1 MTALTQRAPFEWLND
16 DARVFLSRGYLLEGV
31 TPEQRIR
38 EIAEYAGKLLDD
50 STFADKFYRYM
61 GKGWYSLSSPIW
73 SNFGLARGLPIA
85 CFSSYVPDSMDGIA
99 TVNAENMMLS
109 KYGGGTSSY
118 WGDVRPRGSEIK
130 DNGKSDGAVNFLRLL
145 DTSIDVSKQGAT
157 RRGMHAAYLPID
169 HGDIEEF
176 LTIKTDGSNIQNLF
190 YGVTITDQWMIDMI
204 NGDAYKRKVWAKVLE
219 NRKKIGLP
227 YIFWTDNVNNNKPEV
242 YDGLTITNS
251 NLCTEITLPTNS
263 TETFV
268 CDLSS
273 LNLLHVDE
281 WLHTDAVA
289 ILTQFLDAVMT
300 EFITKAKKLPYFEKA
315 VKFAENHRALGIGVL
330 GWHSYLQSRMI
341 PLESQEAYDIND
353 SIFERIKG
361 QAYEESGLLAQRFGP
376 PAGFPDLD
384 RRNTTLL
391 AIAPTTSS
399 SFILG
404 QVSQSVEPLR
414 SNYYVKDLA
423 KTKTTYRNPYLTQ
436 LLQGKE
442 MDTPAVWRSIL
453 EHDGSVQHLTEL
465 SDNEKN
471 VFKTFSEISQMD
483 IIKQA
488 ADRQKYIDQA
498 QSLNLMIHPSTPT
511 KDINKLYIEAW
522 SLGIKTLYYQHSI
535 NAAQEFNRELLTC
548 VSCEG

>member
-1 MTALTQRAPFEWLND
+1 MTTQRQPFDWLNND
-16 DARVFLSRGYLLEGV
+16 SRVFLARGYLLEGV

-38 EIAEYAGKLLDD
+38 QIADYAGQLLNDT
-50 STFADKFYRYM
+50 TFADKFYDYM

-73 SNFGLARGLPIA
+73 SNFGLDRGLPIS

-130 DNGKSDGAVNFLRLL
+130 NNGKSDGAVNFMRLL
-145 DTSIDVSKQGAT
+145 DTSIDVSKQGST

-169 HGDIEEF
+169 HADIEEF
-176 LTIKTDGSNIQNLF
+176 LTIKTDGAQIQNLF
-190 YGVTITDQWMIDMI
+190 YGVTIKDQWMIEMI
-204 NGDAYKRKVWAKVLE
+204 NGDSYKRKIWARVLE
-219 NRKKIGLP
+219 NRKNIGLP
-227 YIFWTDNVNNNKPEV
+227 YIFWEDNVNSNKPEV
-242 YDGLTITNS
+242 YSDTRITNS
-251 NLCTEITLPTNS
+251 NLCTEILLPTS
-263 TETFV
+263 DTESFV

-273 LNLLHVDE
+273 LNLLYVDE
-281 WLHTDAVA
+281 WIDTDAVG
-289 ILTQFLDAVMT
+289 ILVQFLDAVMT
-300 EFITKAKKLPYFEKA
+300 EFIQKASKIPYFEKT
-315 VKFAENHRALGIGVL
+315 VKFARNHRALGVGVL
-330 GWHSYLQSRMI
+330 GWHSYLQSKMI
-341 PLESQEAYDIND
+341 ALESQEAYDIND
-353 SIFERIKG
+353 SIFQTIRE
-361 QAYEESGLLAQRFGP
+361 QAYAQSHALYDRFGP
-376 PAGFPDLD
+376 PEGYPELH

-404 QVSQSVEPLR
+404 QVSQSVEPFR

-423 KTKTTYRNPYLTQ
+423 KSKTTFRNPALQ
-436 LLQGKE
+436 RLLSDKG
-442 MDTPAVWRSIL
+442 MDTPDIWRSIL
-453 EHDGSVQHLTEL
+453 ERDGSVQHLDGL
-465 SDNEKN
+465 SDNEKL

-488 ADRQKYIDQA
+488 ADRQQYIDQG
-498 QSLNLMIHPSTPT
+498 QSLNLMIHPATPT